1 MPCRL
6 RLVAALLYACTG
18 CALTPYEASF
28 QCPLSSDFGHCTDV
42 GGAYDAAVA
51 GARSLPPPRDIKRAV
66 HRSRRTPVPV
76 GIPDIAPHARYAQL
90 ASAIDTPPSPLL
102 TPPKV
107 LRTLVVSYQDT
118 DRTLF
123 QPRYMFYLAT
133 ESEFVLGNELNTPV
147 DVAPSAPLFPTAP
160 H

>member
-1 MPCRL
+1 MFSRQIVFF
-6 RLVAALLYACTG
+6 VALAVLSG
-18 CALTPYEASF
+18 CALTPYEESF

-42 GGAYDAAVA
+42 GGAYDAAVT
-51 GARSLPPPRDIKRAV
+51 GARSLPPPRDITRAA
-66 HRSRRTPVPV
+66 HRSRRTPVSV
-76 GIPDIAPHARYAQL
+76 GIPDGDQQPRYAQL
-90 ASAIDTPPSPLL
+90 TSLIDTPPSPLL

-123 QPRYMFYLAT
+123 QPRYMFYLAS

-147 DVAPSAPLFPTAP
+147 DLAPSTPLFPTAP

>member
-1 MPCRL
+1 MACRVCVVCIVL
-6 RLVAALLYACTG
+6 CALAG
-18 CALTPYEASF
+18 CALTPYEEAF

-51 GARSLPPPRDIKRAV
+51 GARSLPPPRDIKRAA
-66 HRSRRTPVPV
+66 HRSRRTPASVGVPH
-76 GIPDIAPHARYAQL
+76 GDQQSRYAEL

-102 TPPKV
+102 TPPTV

-147 DVAPSAPLFPTAP
+147 DLAPSAPLFPTAP